1 MRISTEE
8 EMKRFEKFND
18 ELSKLGKLDPL
29 KEALR
34 RFHTVDI
41 RVAEAGAGTLA

>member
-1 MRISTEE
+1 MLLGAQPTAIAFSAEIVLCQMLLDTK
-8 EMKRFEKFND
+8 KR
-18 ELSKLGKLDPL
+18 
-29 KEALR
+29 ALR